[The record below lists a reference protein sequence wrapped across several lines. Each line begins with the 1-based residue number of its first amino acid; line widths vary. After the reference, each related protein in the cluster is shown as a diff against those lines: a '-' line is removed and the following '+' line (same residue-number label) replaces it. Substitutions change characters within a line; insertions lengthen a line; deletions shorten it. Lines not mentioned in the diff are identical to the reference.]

1 MLTEQLKQLKNQG
14 NKIVYIKGDLF
25 KKVTDNDLM
34 QFKQAGFITKLKQ
47 SKGIF
52 TMTIYLDNEYY
63 QETLQSA

>member
-34 QFKQAGFITKLKQ
+34 QFQQAGFITKLKQ

-52 TMTIYLDNEYY
+52 TMTIYLDSEYY